1 MANIVL
7 GSTATITV
15 QTVDNSQMYNVPN
28 GTPQPVAVDQI
39 LINLYTPS
47 GQQPV
52 VGATMTAGS
61 QTGYYTFAYQS
72 SIYDE
77 VGEWFA
83 DFQATAG
90 SFTAFTP
97 RQGIFRMISA

>member
-15 QTVDNSQMYNVPN
+15 QTVDNSGMYNVPN
-28 GTPQPVAVDQI
+28 GTPQPVAVDLI
-39 LINLYTPS
+39 TINLFTPS

-52 VGATMTAGS
+52 TSAPMTPGS
-61 QTGYYTFAYQS
+61 QVGYYTFAYQS

-83 DFQATAG
+83 DFSATAG
-90 SFTAFTP
+90 AFIANTP
-97 RQGIFRMISA
+97 RQGIFRLISP